1 LSGQAI
7 GIILSRAAEASGV
20 ADRPELKN
28 VRAHGL
34 RAGGVTG
41 AYLGGADALQLAR
54 HGEGWADGSPTLL
67 RYIRDVDRWKH
78 NALTGAGL

>member
-7 GIILSRAAEASGV
+7 GIIL
-20 ADRPELKN
+20 
-28 VRAHGL
+28 
-34 RAGGVTG
+34 
-41 AYLGGADALQLAR
+41 GGADPLQLAR

>member
-1 LSGQAI
+1 M
-7 GIILSRAAEASGV
+7 AEDLA
-20 ADRPELKN
+20 N

-41 AYLGGADALQLAR
+41 AYVGGANPLQLAR

-67 RYIRDVDRWKH
+67 GYIRDIDRWTS
-78 NALTGAGL
+78 NALTNAGL